1 MTGTEL
7 QRYLQELY
15 KICGTIC
22 GQPQLGTRPA
32 LAAIPLA
39 GLFPKVGLT
48 LT

>member
-1 MTGTEL
+1 MTGTES
-7 QRYLQELY
+7 QRYSQGLY

-22 GQPQLGTRPA
+22 GQIQLGTRPA

-39 GLFPKVGLT
+39 RLFPKVGLT

>member
-1 MTGTEL
+1 MTGTES
-7 QRYLQELY
+7 QRYSQELY
-15 KICGTIC
+15 KICCTIC
-22 GQPQLGTRPA
+22 GQTQLGTRLA